1 MKKHTLKRYLASL
14 LAVLMLISVT
24 GISPAVFA
32 DDTTP
37 PQQEESATPQ
47 LKQISTPIEVLIK
60 SGMSDDEV
68 RTALAN
74 ALLEN
79 ADQVDAQSL
88 EWTYKYSVNGSY
100 TVAKIPRTTDTAR
113 EATVPVLTGRTDTV
127 SYCYYKAQTSFVKDK
142 YADATYTYPALKDN
156 NDGEYTLY
164 LNGQSVQIKKVAKL
178 TSSVSVANSIINI
191 NIPYNADGSVDSAK
205 LHELIFNAAGVTTVP
220 ENLTYDQ
227 LSYSGT
233 VAEGAQTITI
243 SYNSNDDYY
252 ASSVNVTVNFTDSRS
267 VAFTSKDKPATLS
280 IGYVDGD
287 VNVDKTLEKVREQL
301 VNKVGDV
308 ELDQVKVEYE
318 TSVLGILTGKYKD
331 LSEISTTEITYYR
344 GISTNIRLSYAG
356 DATHKAFNATVEG
369 IKFADNRVNAPFT
382 VAVPDE
388 GVSLVFNDDTTLDY
402 EGIENAIR
410 ALVISL
416 DESISADVIDV
427 KYKTNLV
434 GYQSL
439 DYTKV
444 GNEFGEGTFTIK
456 LSWKGDSDYKAFEWT
471 GEITFK
477 DNRIQS
483 VIALVDGASIT
494 FNMVGDEMLQA
505 IYSSAFSTE
514 EGACTLPE
522 GLTYSDF
529 TYEYKKITTSTN
541 ILGNEETKEEWV
553 SIVGDDGY
561 PNMGADE
568 ENAQEIRVSYRGNA
582 EYKGCSATGSI
593 TVNKA
598 DVKVSVKLLSFM
610 VAGQATLP
618 DDFVT
623 LDPNDSKIDVYTFF
637 VGINT
642 KLQSTVYLKL
652 PESKTQLIDA
662 LSDAQ
667 VKYLGKKESETL
679 RGKLQ
684 EGITVGELREALNDI
699 LSKLDNKYA
708 QAAFDLLMEQ
718 LGYNITYAQLKSIYE
733 SLNNISSIADNLKL
747 SIGTPNHAGIYQAFA
762 ITANDNYNTAYG
774 SGTVIVLM
782 NWKNI
787 KLQKNDIIDANDDV
801 ITVSQAQQLKEDG
814 NLCILT
820 QDGEELTGD
829 YTGAVHYWF
838 TGLNTIYAKS
848 EMPTTPGKYI
858 VTATVLGGDYFAL
871 PKTFTFTIVDDPVET
886 TPEVDTNTD
895 AEA

>member
-24 GISPAVFA
+24 GVSPAVFA

-47 LKQISTPIEVLIK
+47 LKQSSTPIEVLIK
-60 SGMSDDEV
+60 SGMNDDEV

-88 EWTYKYSVNGSY
+88 EWTYTCKGSGSY
-100 TVAKIPRTTDTAR
+100 RYSSLTTKTATNTATGNIFGFTSDASARNWKSKIVNFTCTH
-113 EATVPVLTGRTDTV
+113 
-127 SYCYYKAQTSFVKDK
+127 
-142 YADATYTYPALKDN
+142 PALKDN

-178 TSSVSVANSIINI
+178 TSSVSVANNTINI
-191 NIPYNADGSVDSAK
+191 TIPYNADGSVNSAK

-243 SYNSNDDYY
+243 SYNGNDDYY

-267 VAFTSKDKPATLS
+267 VAFTQKDKPATLS

-318 TSVLGILTGKYKD
+318 TSVLGILTDKYKD
-331 LSEISTTEITYYR
+331 LSEISDTEITYYR

-369 IKFADNRVNAPFT
+369 IKFADNRVDAPFT
-382 VAVPDE
+382 VAVPEE
-388 GVSLVFNDDTTLDY
+388 GVSLVFNDDTTLNY

-410 ALVISL
+410 ALVTSS
-416 DESISADVIDV
+416 DESISTDVIDV
-427 KYKTNLV
+427 KYKVTSLN
-434 GYQSL
+434 YQSL
-439 DYTKV
+439 NYDPIVSSNK
-444 GNEFGEGTFTIK
+444 FGEGTFTIK
-456 LSWKGDSDYKAFEWT
+456 LSWKGNSDYKAFEWT
-471 GEITFK
+471 GDITFK

-541 ILGNEETKEEWV
+541 ILTGKEETKEEWV

-568 ENAQEIRVSYRGNA
+568 ENAQEIRVSYKGNA

-667 VKYLGKKESETL
+667 VKYLGKEESETL

-699 LSKLDNKYA
+699 VNNELLNNSIT
-708 QAAFDLLMEQ
+708 QRAFDSAMKDY
-718 LGYNITYAQLKSIYE
+718 GITYAQLKSIYE

-787 KLQKNDIIDANDDV
+787 KLQKNDIIDANDSV

-871 PKTFTFTIVDDPVET
+871 PKTFTFTIVDDSVET

>member
-1 MKKHTLKRYLASL
+1 MTL
-14 LAVLMLISVT
+14 
-24 GISPAVFA
+24 
-32 DDTTP
+32 P

-47 LKQISTPIEVLIK
+47 LKQSSTPIEVLIK

-68 RTALAN
+68 RTTLAN
-74 ALLEN
+74 ALLTN
-79 ADQVDAQSL
+79 ADQVNEQSL
-88 EWTYKYSVNGSY
+88 EWTYKYSVKGSY
-100 TVAKIPRTTDTAR
+100 TVAKISLTTDTAR
-113 EATVPVLTGRTDTV
+113 EATVPVLTGRTDTE
-127 SYCYYKAQTSFVKDK
+127 SYVYGKVFSKNLTAT
-142 YADATYTYPALKDN
+142 ATYAYPALKDN

-178 TSSVSVANSIINI
+178 TSSVSVANDKINI
-191 NIPYNADGSVDSAK
+191 AIPYNADGSVDSAK
-205 LHELIFNAAGVTTVP
+205 LHELIFNAAVVTTVP

-233 VAEGAQTITI
+233 VAEGTQTITI
-243 SYNSNDDYY
+243 SYNGNDDYY

-267 VAFTSKDKPATLS
+267 VAFTAKDKPATLS
-280 IGYVDGD
+280 IGYDDGD

-301 VNKVGDV
+301 VNKVGYV

-344 GISTNIRLSYAG
+344 GISTDIRLSYAG
-356 DATHKAFNATVEG
+356 DATHRAFNATVKD
-369 IKFADNRVNAPFT
+369 IKFADNRVEAPFT
-382 VAVPDE
+382 VTVPDE
-388 GVSLVFNDDTTLDY
+388 GVSLVFNDDTTLNY
-402 EGIENAIR
+402 EGIEDAIR
-410 ALVISL
+410 ALITSS
-416 DESISADVIDV
+416 DESISTDVIDV
-427 KYKTNLV
+427 EYKTNLV
-434 GYQSL
+434 GYKSL

-456 LSWKGDSDYKAFEWT
+456 LSWKGNSDYKAYEWT
-471 GEITFK
+471 GDITFK

-483 VIALVDGASIT
+483 VIALVDGAGIT

-505 IYSSAFSTE
+505 IYNSAFSTE

-568 ENAQEIRVSYRGNA
+568 ENAQEIRVSYKGNA
-582 EYKGCSATGSI
+582 EYKGCSTTGSI

-618 DDFVT
+618 DNFVT
-623 LDPNDSKIDVYTFF
+623 LEPNDSRIDIYTFF

-667 VKYLGKKESETL
+667 VNYLGKEESETL

-699 LSKLDNKYA
+699 VNNELLNNSITQGLFDYA
-708 QAAFDLLMEQ
+708 MKDY
-718 LGYNITYAQLKSIYE
+718 GITYAQLKSIYE
-733 SLNNISSIADNLKL
+733 SLNNISSIADNPKL

-787 KLQKNDIIDANDDV
+787 KLQKNDIIDANDSV

-848 EMPTTPGKYI
+848 DMPTTPGKYI
-858 VTATVLGGDYFAL
+858 VTASVLGGDYFAL

-886 TPEVDTNTD
+886 TPEVDTNAD

>member
-24 GISPAVFA
+24 GVSPAVFA

-47 LKQISTPIEVLIK
+47 LKQSSTPIEVLIK

-88 EWTYKYSVNGSY
+88 EWTYTCEGSGSY
-100 TVAKIPRTTDTAR
+100 EYSYVTTKTATNTATGNIFGFTSDASAKNWKQKTVNFTCTH
-113 EATVPVLTGRTDTV
+113 
-127 SYCYYKAQTSFVKDK
+127 
-142 YADATYTYPALKDN
+142 PALKDN

-178 TSSVSVANSIINI
+178 TSSVSVANNEINI
-191 NIPYNADGSVDSAK
+191 NIPYNTDGSVDSAK
-205 LHELIFNAAGVTTVP
+205 LHELIFNVAVVTTVP

-243 SYNSNDDYY
+243 SYNGNDDYY
-252 ASSVNVTVNFTDSRS
+252 ASSVNVTVNFTDDRAI
-267 VAFTSKDKPATLS
+267 AFTAKDKPATLS

-308 ELDQVKVEYE
+308 ELDQVKVEFRNTANLLNKEDYQDINLVAIKFY
-318 TSVLGILTGKYKD
+318 TLTD
-331 LSEISTTEITYYR
+331 TD
-344 GISTNIRLSYAG
+344 IRLSYAG

-369 IKFADNRVNAPFT
+369 IKFADNRVDAPFT
-382 VAVPDE
+382 VAVPEE
-388 GVSLVFNDDTTLDY
+388 GVSLVFNDDTTLYY
-402 EGIENAIR
+402 EGIEKAIR
-410 ALVISL
+410 ALVTSSDENIST
-416 DESISADVIDV
+416 DVIDV
-427 KYKTNLV
+427 KYEVTSHN
-434 GYQSL
+434 YQSL
-439 DYTKV
+439 NYDPIASSNK
-444 GNEFGEGTFTIK
+444 FGEGTFNIK
-456 LSWKGDSDYKAFEWT
+456 LSWKGNSDYKAFEWT

-483 VIALVDGASIT
+483 VITLIDGASIT

-541 ILGNEETKEEWV
+541 VLTRKEETKEEWV

-667 VKYLGKKESETL
+667 IKYLNKKESETL

-699 LSKLDNKYA
+699 VNNELLNNSFT
-708 QAAFDLLMEQ
+708 QGAFDYAMKDY
-718 LGYNITYAQLKSIYE
+718 GITYAQLKSIYE

-787 KLQKNDIIDANDDV
+787 KLQKNDIIDANDSV
-801 ITVSQAQQLKEDG
+801 ITVSQAQQLEEDG

-886 TPEVDTNTD
+886 TPEVDMNTG